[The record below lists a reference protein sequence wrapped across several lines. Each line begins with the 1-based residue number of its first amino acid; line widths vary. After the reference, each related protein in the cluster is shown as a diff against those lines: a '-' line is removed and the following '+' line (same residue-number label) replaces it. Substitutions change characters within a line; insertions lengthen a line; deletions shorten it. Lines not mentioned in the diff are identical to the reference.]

1 MKIRT
6 FAVVSAVMYFVAAIS
21 VLCLLGT
28 DFILVGLTHTQ
39 KFITAFLIF
48 FFALLGTYI
57 RSIGSADWYSR
68 KILRRTIAIL
78 CFIYILIVVD
88 FTLLDDSF
96 GRSISSIFSLNKAE
110 LSKHLRENVNLIPLA
125 TVRLFIKGYNEGII
139 TFGALLEN
147 LLGNLCVFM
156 PFALFIPMLIP
167 KLNSV
172 WGVFLTTTLTVVMI
186 EILQFVF
193 LTGAMDIDDLIL
205 NILGAMLLYLVAKTK
220 TVSRL
225 LCRITFGVWAYG
237 E

>member
-6 FAVVSAVMYFVAAIS
+6 FAVVSAVMYFVATIS

-110 LSKHLRENVNLIPLA
+110 LSKHLRENVNFIPFA
-125 TVRLFIKGYNEGII
+125 TIKLFIKGYNEGTI
-139 TFGALLEN
+139 TLGALLEN
-147 LLGNLCVFM
+147 LFGNLCVFM

-167 KLNSV
+167 KLNCV
-172 WGVFLTTTLTVVMI
+172 WGVFLTTFLTVVLI
-186 EILQFVF
+186 EILQFIF

-205 NILGAMLLYLVAKTK
+205 NTLGAMLLYFVAKTK
-220 TVSRL
+220 AVSRIL
-225 LCRITFGVWAYG
+225 ARLTYGVWCYN